1 MTIKI
6 GETEYIVKFGY
17 NSFCDSDLL
26 DRTAEAM
33 GMIQEIQDLANEEE
47 EKGKEVKATAEV
59 LAKVRNLFM
68 LTRELLFEGF
78 KKKNPAT
85 SISEVGDILDAY
97 LEEDKEN
104 HGLITIFGMIAQ
116 ELLKEG
122 FFGNLL
128 MESSKAIV
136 DLAKKK
142 SARKKN

>member
-33 GMIQEIQDLANEEE
+33 GMIQEIQDLANEED
-47 EKGKEVKATAEV
+47 EKGKEVKTTAEV

-78 KKKNPAT
+78 KKKNPVT

-97 LEEDKEN
+97 LDEDKEN
-104 HGLITIFGMIAQ
+104 HGLITIFAMIAQ

-128 MESSKAIV
+128 TESGKAI
-136 DLAKKK
+136 AKMPRK

>member
-1 MTIKI
+1 MTIKVKDK
-6 GETEYIVKFGY
+6 EYIVKFGY

-33 GMIQEIQDLANEEE
+33 GMIQEIQDLAKEED
-47 EKGKEVKATAEV
+47 EKGKEVKTTAEV

-78 KKKNPAT
+78 KKKNPVT

-97 LEEDKEN
+97 LDEDKEN
-104 HGLITIFGMIAQ
+104 HGLITIFSMIAQ

-128 MESSKAIV
+128 MESSKAIA

>member
-6 GETEYIVKFGY
+6 GEKEYIVKFGY

-33 GMIQEIQDLANEEE
+33 GMIEEIQAIADEQGDKKDENTT
-47 EKGKEVKATAEV
+47 KTV
-59 LAKVRNLFM
+59 LAKVRKLFI
-68 LTRELLFEGF
+68 LTRDLMFEGF
-78 KKKNPAT
+78 KKKNPVA

-97 LEEDKEN
+97 LDEDKEN
-104 HGLITIFGMIAQ
+104 NGLITIFGMIAQ

-128 MESSKAIV
+128 MESGKAI
-136 DLAKKK
+136 AETAKK

>member
-1 MTIKI
+1 MMTLKIKDK
-6 GETEYIVKFGY
+6 EYIVKFGY

-26 DRTAEAM
+26 DRTAEAL
-33 GMIQEIQDLANEEE
+33 GMVQEMSNLNQDDENKQLT
-47 EKGKEVKATAEV
+47 TAET
-59 LAKVRNLFM
+59 LAKVRKLFN

-78 KKKNPAT
+78 KKKNPVANME
-85 SISEVGDILDAY
+85 EVGDILDDY
-97 LEEDKEN
+97 LDEDTEN
-104 HGLITIFGMIAQ
+104 NGLIDIFGRIAQ

-142 SARKKN
+142 SARKKL

>member
-1 MTIKI
+1 MMTIKVKNK
-6 GETEYIVKFGY
+6 EYIVKFGY

-26 DRTAEAM
+26 DRTAEAL
-33 GMIQEIQDLANEEE
+33 GMVQEMSNLNQDDENKQLTTTE
-47 EKGKEVKATAEV
+47 T
-59 LAKVRNLFM
+59 LAKVRKLFN

-78 KKKNPAT
+78 KKKNPVAT
-85 SISEVGDILDAY
+85 MEEVGDILDEY
-97 LEEDKEN
+97 LDEDKEKN
-104 HGLITIFGMIAQ
+104 GLIDIFGRIAQ

-142 SARKKN
+142 SARKKL

>member
-6 GETEYIVKFGY
+6 GEKEYIVKFGY

-33 GMIQEIQDLANEEE
+33 GMIQEIQDLANEEDE
-47 EKGKEVKATAEV
+47 NSKEVKTTAEV

-78 KKKNPAT
+78 KKKNPVT

-97 LEEDKEN
+97 LDEDKEN
-104 HGLITIFGMIAQ
+104 HGLISIFAMIAQ

-128 MESSKAIV
+128 TESGKVI
-136 DLAKKK
+136 AKMPKK

>member
-6 GETEYIVKFGY
+6 GEKEYIVKFGY

-33 GMIQEIQDLANEEE
+33 GMIQEIQDLAKEED
-47 EKGKEVKATAEV
+47 EKDKEVKTTAEV

-78 KKKNPAT
+78 KKKNPVT

-97 LEEDKEN
+97 LDEDKEN
-104 HGLITIFGMIAQ
+104 HGLITIFAMIAQ

-128 MESSKAIV
+128 TESGKAI
-136 DLAKKK
+136 AKMPKK

>member
-6 GETEYIVKFGY
+6 GEKEYIVKFGY

-33 GMIQEIQDLANEEE
+33 GMIQEIQDLAKEEDE
-47 EKGKEVKATAEV
+47 NGKEVKTTAEV

-78 KKKNPAT
+78 KKKNPVA

-97 LEEDKEN
+97 LDEDKEN
-104 HGLITIFGMIAQ
+104 HGLITIFAMIAQ

-128 MESSKAIV
+128 TESGKMI
-136 DLAKKK
+136 AKMPKK

>member
-33 GMIQEIQDLANEEE
+33 GMIQEIQDLANEED
-47 EKGKEVKATAEV
+47 EKGKEVKTTAEV

-78 KKKNPAT
+78 KKKNPVT

-97 LEEDKEN
+97 LDEDKEN

-128 MESSKAIV
+128 TESGKVI
-136 DLAKKK
+136 AKMPKK

>member
-1 MTIKI
+1 MMTLKIKDK
-6 GETEYIVKFGY
+6 EYIVKFGY

-26 DRTAEAM
+26 DRTAEAL
-33 GMIQEIQDLANEEE
+33 GMVQEMSNLSQDDEN
-47 EKGKEVKATAEV
+47 KQPTTAET
-59 LAKVRNLFM
+59 LAKIRKVFN

-78 KKKNPAT
+78 KKKNPVAT
-85 SISEVGDILDAY
+85 IEEVGDILDDY
-97 LEEDKEN
+97 LDEDTEN
-104 HGLITIFGMIAQ
+104 NGLIDIFGRIAQ

-142 SARKKN
+142 SAKKKL

>member
-1 MTIKI
+1 MMTIKVKDK
-6 GETEYIVKFGY
+6 EYIVKFGY

-26 DRTAEAM
+26 DRTAEAL
-33 GMIQEIQDLANEEE
+33 GMVQEMSNLNQDNENKQLTTSE
-47 EKGKEVKATAEV
+47 T
-59 LAKVRNLFM
+59 LAKVRKLFN

-78 KKKNPAT
+78 KKKNPVAT
-85 SISEVGDILDAY
+85 MEEVGDILDDY
-97 LEEDKEN
+97 LDEDTEN
-104 HGLITIFGMIAQ
+104 NGLIDIFGRIAQ

-142 SARKKN
+142 SARKKL

>member
-33 GMIQEIQDLANEEE
+33 GMIQEIQDLAKEED
-47 EKGKEVKATAEV
+47 EKGKEVKTTAEV

-78 KKKNPAT
+78 KKKNPVT

-97 LEEDKEN
+97 LDEDKEN
-104 HGLITIFGMIAQ
+104 HGLITIFAMIAQ

-128 MESSKAIV
+128 TESGKAI
-136 DLAKKK
+136 AKMPKK

>member
-6 GETEYIVKFGY
+6 GEKEYIVKFGY

-33 GMIQEIQDLANEEE
+33 GMIEEIQAIADEQGDKKDENTT
-47 EKGKEVKATAEV
+47 KTI
-59 LAKVRNLFM
+59 LAKVRKLFI
-68 LTRELLFEGF
+68 LTRDLMFEGF
-78 KKKNPAT
+78 KKKNPVA

-97 LEEDKEN
+97 LDEDKEN
-104 HGLITIFGMIAQ
+104 NGLITIFGMIAQ

-128 MESSKAIV
+128 MESGKAI
-136 DLAKKK
+136 AETTKK